1 MSIEVTATQIVTFK
15 NNMEL
20 ALQQKT
26 SKLWPYAM
34 PEAGKGKNTELTN
47 LIGAAAGNEATER
60 HGDTKYGN
68 TPHDR
73 RWCPVRPEYYYADL
87 VDTADKLRAGI
98 DLEGAYVQAGAAT
111 IARGKDER
119 FLQGFYGTAF
129 TGETG
134 ATQVP
139 FPAGNIG
146 AVNIGAAGP
155 TGMNMAKL
163 RWAKRRLM
171 ANLVDTDSEEL
182 YIALT
187 SVQYDNLLNEVQ
199 AVSND
204 FVSAD
209 KKVIESGQLPKLLGF
224 NFIQC
229 EYGNSA
235 SFPVAAALTLDGNG
249 YRRVPVWAKSGMS
262 AVTWDENNSYIDRL
276 PGKQQSVQVWAG
288 TTVAASRNQEGKC
301 LQLLCLES

>member
-1 MSIEVTATQIVTFK
+1 MSINVTATQIVTFR

-20 ALQQKT
+20 ALQQST
-26 SKLWPYAM
+26 SKLAPYAM
-34 PEAGKGKNTELTN
+34 QENASGKNFELTN
-47 LIGAAAGNEATER
+47 LIGAVAGQEATVR
-60 HGDTKYGN
+60 HGDTQYVN

-73 RWCPVRPEYYYADL
+73 RWCPKRPEYYYADL
-87 VDTADKLRAGI
+87 VDTEDRLRAGI
-98 DLEGAYVQAGAAT
+98 DLQGAYVKAGAAT

-134 ATQVP
+134 AVQVA

-146 AVNIGAAGP
+146 AVTIGAAAA
-155 TGMNMAKL
+155 TGLNMAKL

-182 YIALT
+182 YVALT
-187 SVQYDNLLNEVQ
+187 SVQYDNLMNEVQ
-199 AVSND
+199 ATSSD

-209 KKVIESGQLPKLLGF
+209 RKVIESGQLPRLLGF

-229 EYGNSA
+229 EYGNTT

-249 YRRVPVWAKSGMS
+249 YRRVPVWAKSGM
-262 AVTWDENNSYIDRL
+262 AMCMWDSLNANIDRL
-276 PGKQQSVQVWAG
+276 PGKQQSTQVWAG
-288 TTVAASRNQEGKC
+288 FTGAAARTQEGKC
-301 LQLLCLES
+301 LQLLCAEA